1 LTRRLA
7 LLLAPDRQRAFLGLD
22 GIAAGRVLHLEVV
35 GALTGA
41 SGQTLWSREAWY
53 TLNRIPR

>member
-41 SGQTLWSREAWY
+41 SGQTLWSREA
-53 TLNRIPR
+53 